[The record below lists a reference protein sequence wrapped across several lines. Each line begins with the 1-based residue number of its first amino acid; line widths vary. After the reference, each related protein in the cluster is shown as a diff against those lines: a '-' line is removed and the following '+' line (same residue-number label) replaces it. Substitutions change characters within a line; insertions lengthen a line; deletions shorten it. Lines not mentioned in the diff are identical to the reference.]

1 MKNKLRSLLGLGLVL
16 VAASAFAQTIR
27 VKSDVPFN
35 FMFDKQTLP
44 AGEYTIQSMD
54 LSGMTL
60 AIRNAEGKQVG
71 QVQTNRCQKLDAA
84 KETKLVFH
92 RLGDQYFL
100 SQVWVIGQSDG
111 HEFSKTRQEKEVAL
125 NTAEENVVI
134 TASLR

>member
-35 FMFDKQTLP
+35 FVVDKQTLT
-44 AGEYTIQSMD
+44 AGEYTIQSVGS
-54 LSGMTL
+54 SGTTL
-60 AIRNAEGKQVG
+60 AIRDVEGKQVG
-71 QVQTNRCQKLDAA
+71 QFETNRCEKLDAS
-84 KETKLVFH
+84 KSTKLVFH

-100 SQVWVIGQSDG
+100 SQVWVIGQNDG
-111 HEFSKTRQEKEVAL
+111 HELAKTRQEKEVAL

>member
-1 MKNKLRSLLGLGLVL
+1 MKSNLRTLLGLGLVL

-35 FMFDKQTLP
+35 FVVDKQTLP

-54 LSGMTL
+54 MSGMTL
-60 AIRNAEGKQVG
+60 AIRDAEGRQVG
-71 QVQTNRCQKLDAA
+71 QVQTIRCEKLDSS

-92 RLGDQYFL
+92 RLGDRYFL
-100 SQVWVIGQSDG
+100 SQVWVVGQNDG
-111 HEFSKTRQEKEVAL
+111 HELSRSRQEKEVAL